1 MGSTLSPEHEDLLVS
16 HTKQVALMLDQ
27 DDASKKVTEEIL
39 SRLARRVF
47 VKVIE
52 LPFPGDQPDGL
63 REEEVVK
70 YPAAE
75 LRGIQ
80 FSKKLSSPLMGED

>member
-1 MGSTLSPEHEDLLVS
+1 MTEI
-16 HTKQVALMLDQ
+16 QN
-27 DDASKKVTEEIL
+27 SKL
-39 SRLARRVF
+39 
-47 VKVIE
+47 
-52 LPFPGDQPDGL
+52 G
-63 REEEVVK
+63 VK